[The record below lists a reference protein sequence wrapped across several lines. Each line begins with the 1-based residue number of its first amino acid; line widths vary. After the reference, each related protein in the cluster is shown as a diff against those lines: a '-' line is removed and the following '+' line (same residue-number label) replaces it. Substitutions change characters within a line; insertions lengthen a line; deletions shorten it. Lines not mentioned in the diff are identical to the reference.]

1 MEYILAYSRFN
12 PYNCTS
18 FNKNVSKKHGLVTT
32 KSFLK
37 TETGSRRLWGE
48 YLRNVRHPSCG
59 EGQVLCVC
67 ICVSVYL
74 CICVSLHLCTCVSVY
89 LCILA
94 SVYLC
99 IFAFVY
105 LCICVFVRVSQ
116 ECASSVLWGRT
127 RAAMRKESLDRPRT
141 TSSERKLL
149 PRSAQLISRVGTVK
163 PFPLETAVS

>member
-1 MEYILAYSRFN
+1 MCVIRPVEKDRF
-12 PYNCTS
+12 CV
-18 FNKNVSKKHGLVTT
+18 FVFV
-32 KSFLK
+32 
-37 TETGSRRLWGE
+37 
-48 YLRNVRHPSCG
+48 YLCI
-59 EGQVLCVC
+59 CVFVYLC

-74 CICVSLHLCTCVSVY
+74 CICVS
-89 LCILA
+89 
-94 SVYLC
+94 
-99 IFAFVY
+99 VY

-141 TSSERKLL
+141 TSSEGKLL